1 MRALVRCCGAAR
13 RSRVWGVQHVEAL
26 LCGRAARAITTAGP
40 ALIGCPDTGGHPAM
54 ERQELGERSG
64 SFAKAVVIRG
74 AGRIVFVS
82 GCVGDDGHG
91 GVVGKG
97 DVEEQSRQAF
107 AHMAALLA
115 EAGGSL
121 ANVVKLT
128 CFIVPMA
135 DYRAYAKVR
144 QELFAPNFPA
154 SSTVGVN
161 ALASPD
167 YLIEIEAVAA
177 LP

>member
-1 MRALVRCCGAAR
+1 
-13 RSRVWGVQHVEAL
+13 
-26 LCGRAARAITTAGP
+26 
-40 ALIGCPDTGGHPAM
+40 M
-54 ERQELGERSG
+54 ERRELGTRSG
-64 SFAKAVVIRG
+64 SFAKAIAIQG
-74 AGRIVFVS
+74 AGRMVFVS
-82 GCVGDDGHG
+82 GCVADDSRG

-97 DVEEQSRQAF
+97 DVEAQSRQAF
-107 AHMAALLA
+107 SNMAALLA

-135 DYRAYAKVR
+135 DYRSYTKVR
-144 QELFAPNFPA
+144 QELFAPDFPA